1 LAEIRQAE
9 WESCRHQL
17 IKKDSPMKGL
27 SPVRIAMLLALSSI
41 VSGCWWSWP
50 WPSRTVNEEGLGDSV
65 IGNYMR
71 IVWDSPFD
79 DSVKPSIIK
88 LIKQTPGKGF
98 TRQDAESLGAHC
110 APAPS
115 TECKYVGEGW
125 FRSHGLPANS
135 PYFGKRIIVNI
146 EVSFSYLK
154 PQELVVRRQER
165 LVPDDQGS

>member
-1 LAEIRQAE
+1 
-9 WESCRHQL
+9 
-17 IKKDSPMKGL
+17 MKGL

-50 WPSRTVNEEGLGDSV
+50 WPAMTVNEEGLGDSV

-71 IVWDSPFD
+71 NAWHVFLEDNVTRD
-79 DSVKPSIIK
+79 VIK
-88 LIKQTPGKGF
+88 LMKLTAGKAF

-115 TECKYVGEGW
+115 TECKYAGELW
-125 FRSHGLPANS
+125 YRSHGVPSYS
-135 PYFGKRIIVNI
+135 PYYGKKAIVNI

-154 PQELVVRRQER
+154 PQELVVRKNER
-165 LVPDDQGS
+165 LISDDQGS